1 MNGSSFHRCKLNIYH
16 YHRYPLILKRKHR
29 VKTGCWCQNEYSKW
43 IILCQLNRYQK
54 ATRSWSS
61 FQQYA
66 FSTSVTRNRTWCQ
79 CLVSYN
85 IYVAFCAIWYH
96 LYNLKNLKNSHGG
109 VLLLVNFTK
118 SNTPPWVFFTF
129 LKLYKWYQIAQ
140 SVTYYVMRSF
150 KISLKRARKISFIK
164 TKILLYNKVGNYCYW
179 DNWRNNV
186 YKILAEVSAIQS
198 LSGDACYRTCTRQH
212 AQIYIGEELVLY
224 RSRASDWPRMEW
236 IQHFNL

>member
-29 VKTGCWCQNEYSKW
+29 VKTGCWCQKEYSKW

-150 KISLKRARKISFIK
+150 KISLKRARKTSFIK
-164 TKILLYNKVGNYCYW
+164 TKILLYNKVGNYLLLGQLKKQCVQ
-179 DNWRNNV
+179 NIGRGLSNSVVVWRRV
-186 YKILAEVSAIQS
+186 LSYMHTSAR
-198 LSGDACYRTCTRQH
+198 AN
-212 AQIYIGEELVLY
+212 LY
-224 RSRASDWPRMEW
+224 RWGVGT
-236 IQHFNL
+236 I